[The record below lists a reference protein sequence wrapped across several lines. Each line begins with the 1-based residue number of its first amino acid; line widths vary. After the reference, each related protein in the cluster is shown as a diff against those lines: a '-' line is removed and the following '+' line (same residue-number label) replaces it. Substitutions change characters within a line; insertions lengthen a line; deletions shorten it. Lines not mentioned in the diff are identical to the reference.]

1 MRVCLV
7 SKELA
12 PFHGWGVGTATA
24 ELALALHAA
33 GHEVHLLVDDLPGLR
48 ERAWLEFPG
57 IRTHILLDPFAGLP
71 HFPMQATR
79 RPEAVY
85 AALRPLHER
94 HAFDVIAFNDFFADG
109 FFAINAKRTLGE
121 FDTAVL
127 AVSLHSTILLLRH
140 INAQPEFDLEIAAIT
155 HMEAESIR
163 GADLLLSPSRAMLD
177 VLSPLEG
184 LADTLTG
191 RSGPTVRVFP
201 YALRSNTLGG
211 VPAHARASTAS
222 REVLFFGRLE
232 WRKGPDT
239 LVRAV
244 LALLD
249 EGVDVRARLVGVDTD
264 AAPGR
269 RSMRAYLQGLI
280 PDRWRD
286 RFVFEDNVARAELVP
301 RIADAAC
308 CCFPARWDNYPNAC
322 LEAMAMGACVIAST
336 GGGMA
341 EMIEDGR
348 QGLLVPPDDCAALA
362 AALRRALGDPA
373 LRAQLGSAAPARV
386 AALCEPKAIAT
397 SFAEAVQSARDAKPN
412 VRVSREPVRVSVLIP
427 CFNLGRTLPQTLA
440 SLRTQTQPP
449 DETIVLDDG
458 STDVA
463 TCEYLATLAPTGVRV
478 VRQDNRGLPAARNA
492 LAALASNPWLLFL
505 DADDLLEPQFIAT
518 AAQAAARD
526 PRLAMISSFMAC
538 FRDHPGA
545 TNPATAPA
553 EVGYV
558 PLGAARDILPVTNAA
573 ASAIALVRREALTA
587 AGGYD
592 ETLGAF
598 EDWDLWC
605 RMLARGER
613 IAIVPRFLI
622 RNRIRHDSM
631 LRTLSLVDQQH
642 LRALLLTRHAGLAS
656 HPDRPLR
663 ILLGESCWAQER
675 AARAE
680 SGGQP
685 SDARAAEL
693 IRENLRYR
701 IADQAHSILK
711 RLGVAGA
718 VKAAMVGAKN

>member
-24 ELALALHAA
+24 ELAIALHAA

-48 ERAWLEFPG
+48 ERAGLEFPG
-57 IRTHILLDPFAGLP
+57 IRTHILPDPYAGLP

-109 FFAINAKRTLGE
+109 YFAINAKRTLGE
-121 FDTAVL
+121 FGNAVL

-184 LADTLTG
+184 LAETLAG
-191 RSGPTVRVFP
+191 RGRPTVRVFP
-201 YALRSNTLGG
+201 YALRPDTLGAL
-211 VPAHARASTAS
+211 PARGSAAS

-244 LALLD
+244 LTLLD
-249 EGVDVRARLVGVDTD
+249 EGVDVRARIVGVDTD

-280 PDRWRD
+280 PERWRD
-286 RFVFEDNVARAELVP
+286 RFVFEDNVARAELAP
-301 RIADAAC
+301 RIGEAAC

-322 LEAMAMGACVIAST
+322 LEAMAMGACVVASS

-341 EMIEDGR
+341 EMIEDSR
-348 QGLLVPPDDCAALA
+348 QGLLVPPDDCPALA
-362 AALRRALGDPA
+362 AALRRVLDDPS
-373 LRAQLGSAAPARV
+373 LRARLGGAAPARV
-386 AALCEPKAIAT
+386 AALCEPKAIAA
-397 SFAEAVQSARDAKPN
+397 SFAEAVHAARGAKAG
-412 VRVSREPVRVSVLIP
+412 VGVSGEPVRVSVLIP

-440 SLRTQTQPP
+440 SLRTQTRPP

-458 STDVA
+458 STDSA
-463 TCEYLATLAPTGVRV
+463 TLAYLASLAPTGVRV

-492 LAALASNPWLLFL
+492 LAARASHPWLLFL
-505 DADDLLEPQFIAT
+505 DADDLLEPEFIAT
-518 AAQAAARD
+518 VAQAAARD
-526 PRLAMISSFMAC
+526 PGLAMISSFMAC
-538 FRDHPGA
+538 FRDHLGA
-545 TNPATAPA
+545 TDKAPAPA

-573 ASAIALVRREALTA
+573 ASAIALVRRDALTA

-642 LRALLLTRHAGLAS
+642 LRALLLTRHSGLAS

-680 SGGQP
+680 SGGAP